1 MSDRLFGRDR
11 PSSRGVDRLSTG
23 LLLAAVLGYSWVAS
37 GTEPFTVAAGV
48 TTAIPIGALIAAA
61 LVQGRMADA
70 GLIAR
75 RSPGGDPVTVLWQD
89 RAGRAGIVTW
99 GVLACLV
106 VGWELFNYFHADR
119 YLHPTLSSFLDTVS
133 AHHASKAVLY
143 LAWLLGGW
151 YLLRR

>member
-1 MSDRLFGRDR
+1 VRDRLFGRGR

-23 LLLAAVLGYSWVAS
+23 LLVAAVLGYSWVAS
-37 GTEPFTVAAGV
+37 GTEPFTVAAEA

-61 LVQGRMADA
+61 LVQRRMADG
-70 GLIAR
+70 GLIGR

-106 VGWELFNYFHADR
+106 VGWELFNYFHANR
-119 YLHPTLSSFLDTVS
+119 YRHPTLSSFLDTVS
-133 AHHASKAVLY
+133 THHASKAVLY